1 MANVSANVVSV
12 YLSPNK
18 PLRAAVAVDDTIVI
32 KATLADE
39 TGLPIDLTGCDVV
52 VTATDR
58 EKTRLYTADVLS
70 ASSGSIQAVVQPD
83 VPGQYKITVK
93 VSVPL
98 MDDEYTFFLGSF
110 SVTSDGDGEAAPA
123 IRSLTETILAAIDQA
138 QDVADDVSGNAAAAQ
153 AAQAAAETAA
163 SAAQNSASNA
173 ADSSS
178 AAVAA
183 ASESAASETNAG
195 ASATNAAASASAA
208 STSEE
213 NASASEVSAANSATA
228 AAGSASSAQTSAEAA
243 AAAAQAAVSALFAG
257 AQPGQVLVKTVN
269 GYKWDYP
276 SEAGIVSGA
285 W

>member
-39 TGLPIDLTGCDVV
+39 TGVPIDLTGCDVV

-58 EKTRLYTADVLS
+58 EKTVLYTGEILS
-70 ASSGSIQAVVQPD
+70 AESGSIQTIIQPD
-83 VPGQYKITVK
+83 QPGQYKITAK

-98 MDDEYTFFLGSF
+98 MDDEYTFFLGAF
-110 SVTSDGDGEAAPA
+110 SVAATGDGEPAPT

-138 QDVADDVSGNAAAAQ
+138 QDVADDVSGDAAAAEQ
-153 AAQAAAETAA
+153 AKLDAQAAASNAEDYKDAA
-163 SAAQNSASNA
+163 SGFASDAEGYKNDA
-173 ADSSS
+173 SGYASDASGYSS
-178 AAVAA
+178 AASGYADEA
-183 ASESAASETNAG
+183 LGYKNDALT
-195 ASATNAAASASAA
+195 SATNAY
-208 STSEE
+208 
-213 NASASEVSAANSATA
+213 NSEVA
-228 AAGSASSAQTSAEAA
+228 AAGSAAA
-243 AAAAQAAVSALFAG
+243 AAAAATAAVNSLFAG
-257 AQPGQVLVKTVN
+257 AQPGQVLVKTAN